1 MSSIDTVNL
10 FLKRAKNFHEAAKDQ
25 FNKGNYDLACFLSE
39 QALQLYLKATILYLT
54 GELLRTHSI
63 RTLLANI
70 FEVTNDKFFK
80 EFSKKHRFILKLMEQ
95 AYVATRYLP
104 TTFSAEDADAM
115 IRVVD
120 EVVSH
125 VNEIIKGDSKKS

>member
-1 MSSIDTVNL
+1 MRQLKINL
-10 FLKRAKNFHEAAKDQ
+10 TKAIIIWHA
-25 FNKGNYDLACFLSE
+25 LSE

-63 RTLLANI
+63 RTLIASI
-70 FEVTNDKFFK
+70 FEITNDKFFK
-80 EFSKKHRFILKLMEQ
+80 ELSKKHRFILKLTEH
-95 AYVATRYLP
+95 AYIAARYLP

-125 VNEIIKGDSKKS
+125 VNETIRSDSKKS